1 MRDKHIS
8 QRMAV
13 SPLIVP
19 PGSSER
25 TNPANKHKIWPSGIT
40 SNGNN
45 SDGTPTSNSAGPDLA
60 EQMNE
65 QVKRRYVKGTLV
77 RLD

>member
-1 MRDKHIS
+1 
-8 QRMAV
+8 MAV

-19 PGSSER
+19 PGSTER
-25 TNPANKHKIWPSGIT
+25 TSPGNKHKLGPSAIA

-45 SDGTPTSNSAGPDLA
+45 SEGTPTSNGAGPDLA

-65 QVKRRYVKGTLV
+65 QEKRKYVKGTSI
-77 RLD
+77 RLDSLL